1 MVESSINSNYPDNAK
16 ADDKRLLDTN
26 KNLEK
31 TLEQRRKKK
40 WKKFIDRVDHGY
52 FKPRNMIEL
61 QKTGGIIEELNQEK
75 LTVDVESLERRK
87 EREHLPK
94 CYRK

>member
-40 WKKFIDRVDHGY
+40 WKKFIDRVDHGC

-75 LTVDVESLERRK
+75 VTVDVESLERRK